1 MNVDIKIC
9 SITTIFGLLILISS
23 VCRPQEIISSKTN
36 EADTTNYLVQ
46 RGTTLNSSDTDHQS
60 SEDFST
66 SKSFPSLAFRDNST
80 NDDQNSFQRNTFE
93 PIQLSLETEKKINGL
108 NVTSFQMIDGTYW
121 RDKSELNYGKL
132 FTSFGAIAAA
142 DLIAYQY
149 ASKVWYKDETTGFH
163 TLDFN
168 KDMKKWQ
175 YMDKVGHFTTTYFV
189 SDLTSKLYRWSGIS
203 GKNSVWYGA
212 LTGWLWMLQIE
223 ISDGF
228 MKNWGF
234 SWGDLLAN
242 TIGAGYF
249 VLQQFNYELLGGITP
264 KFSYK
269 VSDAQKNGEYA
280 IPPESFIQDY
290 EGMTFWLTVNF
301 HHYVPEK
308 WKEGFPAWLA
318 PLGIAFGYSA
328 KDVAG
333 NLWTGRKEFFIGMDI
348 DIRKIPFLD
357 DWNLFRFIKSELN
370 FIRLPLP
377 TIRISQSGVWY
388 GFYF

>member
-1 MNVDIKIC
+1 LVIVQ
-9 SITTIFGLLILISS
+9 S
-23 VCRPQEIISSKTN
+23 VCRTQDITSNITSAT
-36 EADTTNYLVQ
+36 DTTNYLVQ
-46 RGTTLNSSDTDHQS
+46 SEPTLNSNDTDYKS
-60 SEDFST
+60 SDDHSADDYFS
-66 SKSFPSLAFRDNST
+66 SLAFRNNTIDEY
-80 NDDQNSFQRNTFE
+80 QYSFHRNTLA
-93 PIQLSLETEKKINGL
+93 PIQLSHESEKKINGL

-149 ASKVWYKDETTGFH
+149 ASEVWYKDETTGFH

-175 YMDKVGHFTTTYFV
+175 YMDKMGHFTTSFFV

-203 GKNSVWYGA
+203 GTSSVWYGA

-242 TIGAGYF
+242 TIGSGYF

-269 VSDAQKNGEYA
+269 VSTAKKNGDYV

-290 EGMTFWLTVNF
+290 EGMTFWLTVNI
-301 HHYVPEK
+301 HHYIPEK
-308 WKEGFPAWLA
+308 WKEGYPEWLA

-328 KDVAG
+328 KDLAG
-333 NLWTGRKEFFIGMDI
+333 NLWTGKKEFFIGMDI
-348 DIRKIPFLD
+348 DIRKIPILD
-357 DWNLFRFIKSELN
+357 DWGLFRFIKSELN

-388 GFYF
+388 GIYF